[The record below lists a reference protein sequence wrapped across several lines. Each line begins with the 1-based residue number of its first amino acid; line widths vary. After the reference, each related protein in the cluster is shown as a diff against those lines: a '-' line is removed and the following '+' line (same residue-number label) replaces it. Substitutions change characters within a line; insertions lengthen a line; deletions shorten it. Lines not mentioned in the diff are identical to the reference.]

1 MNKKLFA
8 LALSL
13 GLTAGAAGA
22 ITANAAI
29 KETTVGDNIITE
41 AGIVN
46 ELDWSLK
53 GSQDAYK
60 TTVLGDR
67 FKAKDVGWGAGYLVP
82 FDKTSFADGD
92 VTLAFDLYYYKG
104 GNMCPYIVDPTVGT
118 GIYTSTLNQIW
129 FGGPDNGMAN
139 GSEDPHKATIGYYAD
154 EGLTTRF
161 SGYLENQTG
170 TGLCW
175 QSLFGGTPGEMSYHV
190 EYIFKA
196 NGVMGAKTYALNADG
211 TYDAKT
217 PYGEIWIKVGYKTEA
232 SKEYRF
238 GLRYFGDLTIDN
250 FKLSTPAK
258 TVFETDFKGTDW
270 SNSTESPKAGTI
282 FNNNGKGIKISN
294 VEVSA
299 TKSERIVTELEV
311 KKDLSSPKAF
321 TLTGALDFEK
331 LGEFGIAMGLETQE
345 QAFDAEGVSYVYFT
359 QSEGVAYLN
368 LMENGKVVGE
378 ATEIGTLVA
387 GDFYDFT
394 LLVNSDGTATFAISD
409 KTVDLTITPA
419 NIDGY
424 LALGTNAEVDE
435 GESAAVVAINCDL
448 QLIRYSFRGSVGE
461 AFGSNFNTNW
471 INPERWEM
479 LNGNPVMF
487 NDNAEARG
495 ILVEDG
501 EMKFAGVGHG
511 SYFGTTEEYADY
523 VVEFLYKEGSDVDKP
538 KLVDGYEYGYSY
550 LTVITGAGMTT
561 TPSGWAE
568 STMIT
573 FVNGQIEIRDFKQTP
588 NLIEFVKIDYD
599 FRPTEAGAYK
609 TTAIKIVA
617 VNNKITVYYQE
628 VVDGTDPTAAAYIKG
643 CEFTTVDTYGK
654 INFVATEAGVFS
666 VDNIRITPVD
676 DPDATTMAAN
686 LANYVDF
693 APIADENRPYD
704 LNAPVITLT
713 ENVIGWTA
721 VEGATGYIVNVN
733 GTKTEVGAD
742 VLSYTITATEAGDYT
757 ITVVAKGNGDWIGDS
772 AQSNAVEF
780 TIAAPK
786 KDTKK
791 KKGCGSV
798 LAGGSVLTM
807 LAAAGVALVATKKKE
822 D

>member
-46 ELDWSLK
+46 EVDWDILSDTKDTSYSTNVK
-53 GSQDAYK
+53 GD
-60 TTVLGDR
+60 VLS
-67 FKAKDVGWGAGYLVP
+67 ASNVVWGAGWLVP
-82 FDKTSFADGD
+82 WDTTSFANGAVTLEFDAFNLDETFGIAPYVGSD
-92 VTLAFDLYYYKG
+92 VTTKVNTIWLWPNTVSNPNGL
-104 GNMCPYIVDPTVGT
+104 IVGEA
-118 GIYTSTLNQIW
+118 G
-129 FGGPDNGMAN
+129 
-139 GSEDPHKATIGYYAD
+139 D
-154 EGLTTRF
+154 EGGANLSYYSDEALTNVLAAEGSKNCAF
-161 SGYLENQTG
+161 STFPTENWKTG
-170 TGLCW
+170 VHIVLT
-175 QSLFGGTPGEMSYHV
+175 
-190 EYIFKA
+190 FK
-196 NGVMGAKTYALNADG
+196 ADG
-211 TYDAKT
+211 TMGVKSVNLKNDGSYDT
-217 PYGEIWIKVGYKTEA
+217 TVREIWIKNAFEGLDSTTKY
-232 SKEYRF
+232 YF
-238 GLRYFGDLTIDN
+238 GLWYYGTTLFDNVKLT
-250 FKLSTPAK
+250 SGTT
-258 TVFETDFKGTDW
+258 TVFETDFSGTDW
-270 SNSTESPKAGTI
+270 NETQGFSTPGKI
-282 FNNNGKGIKISN
+282 LNVNGKPKKVAEIVLNPENNDRI
-294 VEVSA
+294 VSA
-299 TKSERIVTELEV
+299 NEIKVDSRVE
-311 KKDLSSPKAF
+311 KAF
-321 TLTGALDFEK
+321 VLTGKIDFRTLGKKFGVAL
-331 LGEFGIAMGLETQE
+331 GLDE
-345 QAFDAEGVSYVYFT
+345 QTTAIDAEGVSYIYFT
-359 QSEGVAYLN
+359 QNEDVTYVN
-368 LMENGKVVGE
+368 LMKDGV
-378 ATEIGTLVA
+378 
-387 GDFYDFT
+387 
-394 LLVNSDGTATFAISD
+394 DGTAISLSTDLVAAEFIDFEIAGYTNGTVILSSGSTELATFKIE
-409 KTVDLTITPA
+409 
-419 NIDGY
+419 NMDGY
-424 LALGTNAEVDE
+424 LAFVTDGDGKAEVALDVE
-435 GESAAVVAINCDL
+435 TALKS
-448 QLIRYSFRGSVGE
+448 YSFRGSVGE

-538 KLVDGYEYGYSY
+538 KLLDSYTLGYSY

-573 FVNGQIEIRDFKQTP
+573 FVNGQIEIRDFKQVP
-588 NLIEFVKIDYD
+588 NLIEVVPIVYD

-772 AQSNAVEF
+772 DQSNAVEF
-780 TIAAPK
+780 TIEAPK
-786 KDTKK
+786 NDTKQDAKK